1 MKKTFTIVI
10 VLFAFFLLPAFVSA
24 QQEDMR
30 QMHIQAR
37 EKRQVLIEQAREEE
51 RAAREEARLARQK
64 ILNDRRALEEAIA
77 RLENENREYE
87 TNIETL
93 EDDIESLGKRQEE
106 LDATLSGL
114 RATVNE
120 LSGAIKANAKDVAG
134 LVRESLHTGGD
145 LGNPEVLEA
154 IAEDDQFPGMGDIRM
169 MSEILEDEIRLSGN
183 VRLVKD
189 TIVDRSGRQTEAE
202 ILVIGNFTAAY
213 RTDNETGFLNPSS
226 ATGPPFALSS
236 LPPRRMQSKIN
247 AYMDGKSMEVPMD
260 ISKGGALRQLV
271 HELSLWEQI
280 SEGGPIVWPILFL
293 LGLGLII
300 ITERTVFLLR
310 RRFDSNG
317 FMRSIEKLLD
327 ENKFEE
333 CKQACEG
340 TSKKPLSRIINA
352 GLRCCH
358 MPREEMENALQEAIL
373 REIPPMER
381 FLSTLGMLAAIAPL
395 LGLLGTVTGMIN
407 TFHVITSHGTGDPR
421 IMSGGISEA
430 LVTTMLGL
438 AVAIPMLMAH
448 TWLGRAVDKTI
459 GEMEEKA
466 VTLVNMVHK
475 TRHSHTNAQSQT
487 GRR

>member
-1 MKKTFTIVI
+1 MRKS
-10 VLFAFFLLPAFVSA
+10 FAFIITLLAVFLLPVLASA

-37 EKRQVLIEQAREEE
+37 EKRQALLEQARREKQ
-51 RAAREEARLARQK
+51 AALREARLAREK
-64 ILNDRRALEEAIA
+64 ILSDRQALKGAIA
-77 RLENENREYE
+77 GLEDENQEYE
-87 TNIETL
+87 ENIENL
-93 EDDIESLGKRQEE
+93 QKNIESLGKKEQKLDTDLSE
-106 LDATLSGL
+106 LK
-114 RATVNE
+114 ATVNE

-134 LVRESLHTGGD
+134 LVHESLGSASYSRDVT
-145 LGNPEVLEA
+145 VLEE
-154 IAEDDQFPGMGDIRM
+154 IAEEDRFPGMEDIRM
-169 MSEILEDEIRLSGN
+169 ISEILEDEIRLSGN
-183 VRLVKD
+183 VRLIED
-189 TIVDRSGRQTEAE
+189 MIVDRSGRQTKAE
-202 ILVIGNFTAAY
+202 ILLIGNFTAAY
-213 RTDNETGFLNPSS
+213 RTDDETGFLNPSFS
-226 ATGPPFALSS
+226 AGPAFALSS
-236 LPPRRMQSKIN
+236 LPPRRIQGKIN

-260 ISKGGALRQLV
+260 VSRGGALRQLV

-293 LGLGLII
+293 LGLGII
-300 ITERTVFLLR
+300 IVAERTVFLAR
-310 RRFDSNG
+310 KRFDSKG
-317 FMRSIEKLLD
+317 FMRCVEELLE
-327 ENKFEE
+327 ENRFEE
-333 CKQACEG
+333 CRKACEKS
-340 TSKKPLSRIINA
+340 SKKPLPRVINA
-352 GLRCCH
+352 GLACCH

-466 VTLVNMVHK
+466 VALVNMVHK
-475 TRHSHTNAQSQT
+475 TRHSHTGAGS
-487 GRR
+487 